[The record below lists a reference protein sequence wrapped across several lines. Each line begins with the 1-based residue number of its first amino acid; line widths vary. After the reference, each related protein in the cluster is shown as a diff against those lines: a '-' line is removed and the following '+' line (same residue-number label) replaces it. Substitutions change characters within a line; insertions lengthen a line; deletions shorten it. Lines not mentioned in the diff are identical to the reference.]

1 MAIIVVSTQMGAGGP
16 EIGMALAQKC
26 GYRYVDQELLQDAG
40 RRYGLAEERLSH
52 LDESKPTIFERFDA
66 ETRHHITVLQTTL
79 LELAELDNAVFMRG
93 GGQWLLRGV
102 PHVLRLRLIA
112 PFEHRVK
119 QWIKRVA
126 AMTGETANQRAAA
139 DFVRRDDTE
148 KAGRMR
154 YLYEVDINDPMLYE
168 LIINTE
174 RVSHDAAVEMINTVV
189 RRPELVTTDASRLL
203 VATHDV
209 HLHGPPD
216 LGLGRHA
223 LQLVVVLDGRAV
235 EAHDHVVL
243 REARGLRGTARIDAR
258 HDRAFGVG
266 QPHRLREL
274 GGHRL

>member
-16 EIGMALAQKC
+16 EIGMALGQKC

-102 PHVLRLRLIA
+102 PHVLRVRLIA

-126 AMTGETANQRAAA
+126 AMTGETPNQRAAA

-174 RVSHDAAVEMINTVV
+174 RLSHDAVVEMISGVV
-189 RRPELVTTDASRLL
+189 RRPEMTTTDSGRRVVASRALASRVQ
-203 VATHDV
+203 VALATNPETRRYRITVEAQDGV
-209 HLHGPPD
+209 VTLEGTA
-216 LGLGRHA
+216 A
-223 LQLVVVLDGRAV
+223 LDRAV
-235 EAHDHVVL
+235 EV
-243 REARGLRGTARIDAR
+243 ARNVP
-258 HDRAFGVG
+258 GVKDVRT
-266 QPHRLREL
+266 QQLEIPPIPPFVA
-274 GGHRL
+274 